1 MMRGSTVL
9 FEAIDNPGL
18 VEVVRG
24 HLDFDAITY
33 SEANETL
40 SHFARDMGQNDVLV
54 VEFNAE
60 KGAGQH
66 RVDAS
71 LEFEGF
77 FSDCLLL
84 HAGKN

>member
-1 MMRGSTVL
+1 MRGSTVL

-24 HLDFDAITY
+24 HLDLDSITDGE
-33 SEANETL
+33 SDEAL
-40 SHFARDMGQNDVLV
+40 SHFARDVGQNDVFV
-54 VEFNAE
+54 VEFNSE
-60 KGAGQH
+60 QGAGQH
-66 RVDAS
+66 GVDAS
-71 LEFEGF
+71 LEFERF